1 VTFNLTDLEFKSF
14 SLDPSVQLV
23 NLMDNNQ
30 MRLTIADFQGKINAN
45 YMYIT
50 DPPLLADIGVIEF
63 DTPNNTIVI

>member
-1 VTFNLTDLEFKSF
+1 
-14 SLDPSVQLV
+14 
-23 NLMDNNQ
+23 MDNNQ